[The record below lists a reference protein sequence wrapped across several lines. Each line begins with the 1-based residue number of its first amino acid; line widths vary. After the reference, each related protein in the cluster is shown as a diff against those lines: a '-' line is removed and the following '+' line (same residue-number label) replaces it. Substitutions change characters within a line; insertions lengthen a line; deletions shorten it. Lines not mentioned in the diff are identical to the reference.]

1 MELFEQIR
9 REYEHGVGTIKGVA
23 RKLGVHRR
31 LVRDALANAM
41 PRERQTPVRER
52 PRLDPLTAFIDAIL
66 AVDQT
71 APRKQRHT
79 ARRIF
84 NRIRA
89 ELPDAQAAES
99 TVRQYVRERKLAFGL
114 KHSETFIPQSYP
126 WGREAQVDWYEA
138 TVEIDGEP
146 QKVFIFCMRSMASG
160 GAFHCAFPHASQLAF
175 LEAHEAAFHY
185 FGGLFLL
192 VRYDNLKS
200 AVQKILRG
208 HQREETARFIGFRSH
223 WGFESEFCNPGQ
235 GHEKGGVEGEGGY
248 FRRNYLTPVPKV
260 KNWEELNQMI
270 AAASKQ
276 DEQRIIE
283 GRTQTI
289 GAGMVVEAAH
299 LRPLLTEGFDLAAV
313 TFPTVNSQ
321 GCVKVSTNLYSVP
334 LREGLKVQAR
344 THAGYIEF
352 WHGGECVA
360 RHERCFDRYQKVL
373 DLEHYLDALTGKPG
387 ALAGSTP
394 LEQWRAQGRW
404 PASFDRF
411 WDGLQRRQGKQ
422 EGNRAMIDALRLGRA
437 FGYAELTVAIE
448 KALEYGCF
456 NVDAVRLLLPVEV
469 PRRRPEALEVGVLRR
484 YDRPQPTMANYDELL
499 LSRAA
504 GEVVQGSPHWSLRPF
519 GSTPNY

>member
-23 RKLGVHRR
+23 KKLGVHRR
-31 LVRDALANAM
+31 QVREALANAM
-41 PRERQTPVRER
+41 PRERKYPVRER
-52 PRLDPLTAFIDAIL
+52 PRLDPLIPFIDGIL
-66 AVDQT
+66 VGDLK

-84 NRIRA
+84 NRILA
-89 ELPDAQAAES
+89 ELPNAPAAES
-99 TVRQYVRERKLAFGL
+99 TVRQYVRERKLALGL
-114 KHSETFIPQSYP
+114 KHAETFIPQSYA
-126 WGREAQVDWYEA
+126 WGREAQVDWFEA
-138 TVEIDGEP
+138 TVVIDGEP
-146 QKVFIFCMRSMASG
+146 QKAYLFCMRSMASG
-160 GAFHCAFPHASQLAF
+160 GAFHRAFPHASQLAF

-185 FGGLFLL
+185 FGGLFTL
-192 VRYDNLKS
+192 VRYDNLRS

-223 WGFESEFCNPGQ
+223 WGFESEFCNPGE

-248 FRRNYLTPVPKV
+248 FRRNYLTPVPSAKS
-260 KNWEELNQMI
+260 WEELNRMI

-289 GAGMVVEAAH
+289 GAGMITEAAH
-299 LRPLLTEGFDLAAV
+299 LRPLLSEGFDLAAV
-313 TFPTVNSQ
+313 SFPTVNGQ

-334 LREGLKVQAR
+334 LRQGLEVQAR
-344 THAGYIEF
+344 THAGIIEI

-360 RHERCFDRYQKVL
+360 RHERCFGRYQKVL
-373 DLEHYLDALTGKPG
+373 DLEHYLDALVGKPG

-404 PASFDRF
+404 PASFDQF
-411 WDGLQRRQGKQ
+411 WDGLRRRQGKQ

-437 FGYAELTVAIE
+437 FGYAELAVAIG

-456 NVDAVRLLLPVEV
+456 NVDAVRLLLPVEA
-469 PRRRPEALEVGVLRR
+469 PRRRPETVEVGVLRR
-484 YDRPQPTMANYDELL
+484 YDRPQPTMANYDQLL
-499 LSRAA
+499 PSWAT
-504 GEVVQGSPHWSLRPF
+504 GEVIQ
-519 GSTPNY
+519 